1 MGLDNPTDRT
11 FVVED
16 TEQDGRMVAFSRWV
30 MPQEDGNIDRSPSWP
45 ELTANECPDMD
56 VANAFFG
63 GMEASRHEVM
73 GKRPHYSKRR
83 TSLSDTDRR

>member
-1 MGLDNPTDRT
+1 MGLDNMTDRT

-16 TEQDGRMVAFSRWV
+16 TEKRSRVVAFSRWA

-45 ELTANECPDMD
+45 VLTENVCPDMD
-56 VANAFFG
+56 VANAFFS

-73 GKRPHYSKRR
+73 GKRPHYSKTR
-83 TSLSDTDRR
+83 TSHSDTDRC